1 MHCTPVFSSF
11 TVVSMCWHSVSGQ
24 QSLCAGAALWGSG
37 GHPASIPTNRGDLGQ
52 VRSLSKSGC
61 QVYQTGTNWPDS
73 ECSSHDPQDI
83 NSLGLSWDSKSP
95 ALIWVISSMA
105 LVTLTFTVMM
115 LRFMRQYKVRWS
127 TLSSLHFRSGM
138 MDSGCLF
145 SISLHLSSTKLT
157 AWVAGVWWSAPPQH
171 PSRSH
176 HLGGPRE
183 A

>member
-1 MHCTPVFSSF
+1 MVEVGVPGQSRFYSVFAKRQLHVDLIGNRHSLHQARDNLCRKEVLAQLPESWYNAMFWGGHCTPVFSSF

-83 NSLGLSWDSKSP
+83 NSLGLS
-95 ALIWVISSMA
+95 
-105 LVTLTFTVMM
+105 
-115 LRFMRQYKVRWS
+115 
-127 TLSSLHFRSGM
+127 
-138 MDSGCLF
+138 
-145 SISLHLSSTKLT
+145 
-157 AWVAGVWWSAPPQH
+157 
-171 PSRSH
+171 
-176 HLGGPRE
+176 
-183 A
+183 